1 MRTSCLCIVKMKL
14 SVIVHD
20 TFNCNGCLDL
30 PRQPFFKSTH
40 LGGAIM
46 IYDSTNALDIAEA
59 ISMDL
64 NTINNQLF
72 PKLGNGYF
80 SKEDERMLERVYRT
94 LADTQADLMSQL
106 RERRY

>member
-1 MRTSCLCIVKMKL
+1 MKL
-14 SVIVHD
+14 NVIYHNILTV
-20 TFNCNGCLDL
+20 NGCLDL
-30 PRQPFFKSTH
+30 SRQPFFKSTH

-94 LADTQADLMSQL
+94 LADTQADLNKQL
-106 RERRY
+106 REKKYEGYSND

>member
-1 MRTSCLCIVKMKL
+1 M
-14 SVIVHD
+14 
-20 TFNCNGCLDL
+20 
-30 PRQPFFKSTH
+30 
-40 LGGAIM
+40 M

-94 LADTQADLMSQL
+94 LADTQAELMSQL